1 MILSFKTSIKGKP
14 TNFVDK
20 ILKGEKVTTI
30 REDKKNRWKAK
41 NKIHFATGVRT
52 NNYKQ
57 FAEGECTDV
66 QEIKITSANSL
77 PKNQYNGCVY
87 IIDIPIKGVV
97 FQMSYCIEIAGKLL
111 TTQEIEALAK
121 ADGFDSTETFFDWF
135 NKDFEGKIIRFKIN

>member
-1 MILSFKTSIKGKP
+1 MTLGFKTQFKGKP
-14 TNFVDK
+14 TGFVEK
-20 ILKGEKVTTI
+20 ILAGEKVTTI
-30 REDKKNRWKAK
+30 RPDQHNRWKVG

-52 NNYKQ
+52 KNHKQ
-57 FAEGECTDV
+57 FAGGECTDV

-121 ADGFDSTETFFDWF
+121 ADGFDSTEAFFDWF